1 MPNPFLHNLRK
12 FGFEFFSIF
21 IGVFAAFAL
30 DNWNE
35 NRKDEV
41 TEMKI
46 LTEISN
52 GLKQDIK
59 DLELNEK
66 GHEMGLKAG
75 QYYSRII
82 NGQTATQDSVVIY
95 YFNLFRDFIS
105 IQNISGYET
114 LKSKGLEIVQNDS
127 LRLKIIAL
135 YENDYNSLRKLEED
149 YSELQFHDSYFKEFN
164 AVLAPNFIIDDAG
177 KIKGIK
183 QPIRIGEKEKKIL
196 LVYLW
201 KMRTNRGIMLGGYQE
216 IKNKVKNLQKHIE
229 EELAR
234 D

>member
-66 GHEMGLKAG
+66 GHEMGLGAVR
-75 QYYSRII
+75 YFTRII
-82 NGQTATQDSVVIY
+82 NGQAANQDSVVY
-95 YFNLFRDFIS
+95 NYFNIFRDFIS

-127 LRLKIIAL
+127 LRLEIIAL
-135 YENDYNSLRKLEED
+135 YENNYNSLRKLEED

-164 AVLAPNFIIDDAG
+164 EVLAPNFIIDDAG

-183 QPIRIGEKEKKIL
+183 QPIRISEKEKKIL

-201 KMRTNRGIMLGGYQE
+201 KMRTNRVIMLGGYQE